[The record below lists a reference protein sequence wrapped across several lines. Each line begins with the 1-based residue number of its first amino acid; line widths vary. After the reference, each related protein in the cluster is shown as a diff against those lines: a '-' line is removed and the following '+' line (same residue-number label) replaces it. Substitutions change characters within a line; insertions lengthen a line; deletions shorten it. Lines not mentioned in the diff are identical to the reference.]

1 MTANSTPFDP
11 ADATC
16 WIAHGRRPEHA
27 ALLAAVWTDLPDLPS
42 DVPLAARMARSRAR
56 VAALRPFNDAI
67 REEAERERQRANF
80 ASIER
85 RVANNAAEPFDLAIL
100 HGQAHHGY
108 DWDTSVRYA
117 QARYAAEAGWQPRD
131 FSAPPGQTTP
141 AYAQGF
147 RDGGGRF
154 DDLFDVARR
163 SYAAAAREEI
173 LPTAPARP
181 QLARP
186 LPSSWPIPTDT
197 PRPVRWSRRMLIIG
211 TALENGAAML
221 DMLQSHPGH
230 RELRIIIAAAGHGFQ
245 AWNAAPNPEIKQ
257 PADQLRALLAGS
269 EHDDLLIVAHGED
282 LTWIDRHANILPL
295 CRTMERT
302 RNSAIQQ
309 RAQFRV
315 WLERGFDA
323 GETIASGHIRWS
335 KMAKGLSG
343 RLGEFVTRYAG
354 PEGPRRHRII
364 VQLADGVLATGFM
377 TPQGEPLLPEAIIS
391 NKAHL
396 RKEMTAMLRRFA
408 AAIPQPGSNDTPP
421 PANEIDKAR
430 PESLVP

>member
-1 MTANSTPFDP
+1 MTANSTLFDP

-27 ALLAAVWTDLPDLPS
+27 ALLASVWTDFPDLPF
-42 DVPLAARMARSRAR
+42 DAPLAARMARSRAR

-80 ASIER
+80 ACIEKR
-85 RVANNAAEPFDLAIL
+85 IANGVAEPFDQAIL
-100 HGQAHHGY
+100 HGHSHHGY
-108 DWDTSVRYA
+108 DWDASVRYG
-117 QARYAAEAGWQPRD
+117 QARHAAEAGWQPRD
-131 FSAPPGQTTP
+131 FSAPPGQTTL

-163 SYAAAAREEI
+163 SYAAAARKAV

-197 PRPVRWSRRMLIIG
+197 PRPTRWSRRVLIIG
-211 TALENGAAML
+211 AASESSAAIL
-221 DMLQSHPGH
+221 DMLHAHPRY
-230 RELRIIIAAAGHGFQ
+230 RELRIIIAVADRGFN
-245 AWNAAPNPEIKQ
+245 AWKADPDSEIKQ

-269 EHDDLLIVAHGED
+269 DPDDLLVVAQGED
-282 LTWIDRHANILPL
+282 LAWIDRHANILPL

-302 RNSAIQQ
+302 RNSVLQQ
-309 RAQFRV
+309 RAQFRA
-315 WLERGFDA
+315 WLKRGFDA
-323 GETIASGHIRWS
+323 GETMASGHIRWS
-335 KMAKGLSG
+335 RMAKGLSG
-343 RLGEFVTRYAG
+343 RLGEFATRYAG
-354 PEGPRRHRII
+354 PVAPRRHRII
-364 VQLADGVLATGFM
+364 VELADGVPATGFM
-377 TPQGEPLLPEAIIS
+377 TPQGKPLLPEAIIS

-396 RKEMTAMLRRFA
+396 RREMTAMLRRFA
-408 AAIPQPGSNDTPP
+408 AAIPQPGLVDASP
-421 PANEIDKAR
+421 PAAELELAR
-430 PESLVP
+430 SGSFLP